1 MSRRIQCALPGYE
14 SAWVDLPDEWLGAH
28 LARRDEAVRAASKYR
43 DGKITIAAISL
54 CIVDDWGGIP
64 GLEGRDP
71 AQWDFLKLPIVL
83 IVWLESVVFEDFA
96 KAFTVPKASSALSP
110 RGLRGLL
117 TTIQKRITAGNSAMN
132 R

>member
-14 SAWVDLPDEWLGAH
+14 AAWVDLPDEWLGRH

-54 CIVDDWGGIP
+54 CIVDGWGGIP

-71 AQWDFLKLPIVL
+71 AQWDFLLLPIVL
-83 IVWLESVVFEDFA
+83 IVWLETVVFDDFA
-96 KAFTVPKASSALSP
+96 KAFTVPKASSAQLP
-110 RGLRGLL
+110 RGWRGLL
-117 TTIQKRITAGNSAMN
+117 MTIRNQITAGSSAGT